1 MTYSTHPGIG
11 LLNGKVA
18 VITGAGAGVGKGIAR
33 VFAREG
39 AKVLAVDFS
48 GAQND
53 TAAELGPNVVPF
65 QADLSDERDIE
76 AMFAQALNVFGCVD
90 ALVNNAG
97 TIGGLRPEISD
108 AEYDQMTSINL
119 RGVLL
124 SCKYGIQ
131 TMLKNG
137 GGAIVNLSSASSLNT
152 ESMASLV
159 YAAAKAGVNSITK
172 SLAVQY
178 GPQGIRV
185 NAIAPGYT
193 ETERTRDAPAEH
205 KIKSASKAALGRQAQ
220 PEEQGEVAAFLVSD
234 RASFVTGVIIPVDGG
249 WTAKLA

>member
-97 TIGGLRPEISD
+97 TIGGLRPEITV